1 MLAQNL
7 EKIEDNLEIDENGN
21 EIIYASDCESLSKRN
36 VKTLIDLKFAIER
49 QISVL
54 EETFSAAKKIQLV
67 NTSAD
72 LDIYGLVA
80 LYTNNIKMNGTLFLE
95 EQTELLKHINRLLLE
110 KCEHNWINDVIDLP
124 FSERHLC
131 YCSNCYIYK

>member
-1 MLAQNL
+1 MLAHNL
-7 EKIEDNLEIDENGN
+7 EKMDDNKEFDEDGN
-21 EIIYASDCESLSKRN
+21 EIVYAKDRAELSKEN

-49 QISVL
+49 QISIL

-72 LDIYGLVA
+72 LYIYGLVT
-80 LYTNNIKMNGTLFLE
+80 LYSNNIKMNGTLFLE

-124 FSERHLC
+124 FSERQIC

>member
-1 MLAQNL
+1 MLAHNL
-7 EKIEDNLEIDENGN
+7 EKMDDNKEFDEDGN
-21 EIIYASDCESLSKRN
+21 EIVYAKDRAELSKEN

-49 QISVL
+49 QISIL

-72 LDIYGLVA
+72 LDIYGLVT
-80 LYTNNIKMNGTLFLE
+80 LYSNNIKMNGTLFLE

-124 FSERHLC
+124 FSERQIC

>member
-1 MLAQNL
+1 MLNPSL
-7 EKIEDNLEIDENGN
+7 EKINKNIVVDSTDKIEHTINQINSSQINIE
-21 EIIYASDCESLSKRN
+21 
-36 VKTLIDLKFAIER
+36 TLIDLKFATER
-49 QISVL
+49 QISIL

-80 LYTNNIKMNGTLFLE
+80 LYRNNIRMNGTIFFE

-124 FSERHLC
+124 FSERHIC
-131 YCSNCYIYK
+131 YCSKCHIYK

>member
-1 MLAQNL
+1 MLSQNL
-7 EKIEDNLEIDENGN
+7 EKIDEDETVDENGN
-21 EIIYASDCESLSKRN
+21 KIIYARDRESLSIRN
-36 VKTLIDLKFAIER
+36 VKILIDLKFATER

-80 LYTNNIKMNGTLFLE
+80 LYTNNIRTNGTVFLE
-95 EQTELLKHINRLLLE
+95 EQTELLKHINQILLI
-110 KCEHNWINDVIDLP
+110 KCEHNWVKDAIDLP
-124 FSERHLC
+124 CGERHVC
-131 YCSNCYIYK
+131 YCSKCYIYK